1 MWVFRS
7 PLIAVNETT
16 ILFRQPSNYNNR
28 KANRPQKVT
37 MPAIRIQTDLPGP
50 KSKAWLDRRAAAIPR
65 GVYAGTPL
73 FIRSASGA
81 TFEDLDG
88 NRFIDF
94 CGGIGCLNVGH
105 RNPRVLDA
113 VRRQLD
119 AFLHLC
125 FQVTG
130 YESYVELAER
140 LNQLTPGSFPKK
152 TFFVNSGAEAVE
164 NAVKIARSHTGR
176 AAVIVFEDAFHG
188 RTMLGLSMTSKTHPY
203 KAGFGPFLSDVY
215 RIPYGVPSR
224 ERLSPAP
231 DAAAYER
238 MLEDVFRQVVAAESV
253 AAVVIEPVLGEGG
266 FVVPP
271 AGFLEA
277 LAATCKKHGIVFVAD
292 EVQTGFGRT
301 GTLFASEQFA
311 IEPDLILT
319 AKSLG
324 GGLPIAAITGR
335 AEIMDA
341 PGPGGLGGTFGGNPA
356 ACAAALAVIE
366 EFADGHLLRRAN
378 ELGKQFRER
387 ALAWQHDYE
396 FIADVRGLGA
406 MQAIEFSHPAKPNGE
421 SGEPFAAAA
430 KKVIQHSLKHG
441 VLLLGAGTHDN
452 VIRILMPLV
461 ISDEEFNEAM
471 GVIEDGIAYA
481 AAEVGALTA
490 SAK

>member
-1 MWVFRS
+1 
-7 PLIAVNETT
+7 
-16 ILFRQPSNYNNR
+16 
-28 KANRPQKVT
+28 
-37 MPAIRIQTDLPGP
+37 MPAIKIQTELPGP

-65 GVYAGTPL
+65 GVYAGTPI
-73 FIRSASGA
+73 FIRSAEGA

-88 NRFIDF
+88 NRFIDL

-105 RNPRVLDA
+105 RNPRVLA
-113 VRRQLD
+113 AIRRQLD
-119 AFLHLC
+119 NFLHMC

-130 YESYVELAER
+130 YESYVELAEK
-140 LNQLTPGSFPKK
+140 LNALTPGNFPKK

-176 AAVIVFEDAFHG
+176 SAVVCFEDAFHG
-188 RTMLGLSMTSKTHPY
+188 RTSMGMALTSKTHPY
-203 KAGFGPFLSDVY
+203 KAGFGPFPSDIY
-215 RIPYGVPSR
+215 RIPYGVPAR
-224 ERLSPAP
+224 ERLSVEPAP
-231 DAAAYER
+231 DATYFER
-238 MLEDVFRQVVAAESV
+238 MLEDIFARVVAAEQV
-253 AAVVIEPVLGEGG
+253 AAVIIEPVLGEGG

-271 AGFLEA
+271 AGFLEV
-277 LAATCKKHGIVFVAD
+277 LDAACKRHGIVFVAD

-324 GGLPIAAITGR
+324 GGLPLAAITGR

-378 ELGKQFRER
+378 ELGEQFRQR
-387 ALAWQHDYE
+387 ALAWQKEYD

-406 MQAIEFSHPAKPNGE
+406 MQAIEFSHPCNAAEPN
-421 SGEPFAAAA
+421 AAAA
-430 KKVIQHSLKHG
+430 KKVIQYSLKHG

-461 ISDEEFNEAM
+461 ISDEEFAEAM
-471 GVIEDGIAYA
+471 DVIEDGLAYA
-481 AAEVGALTA
+481 AAELGLFATLA
-490 SAK
+490 SGDGSR